1 MAAHSDPYNS
11 LTRRNF
17 ANPAHAGDLGGEYTV
32 CASAVASESADGAI
46 IQLAAGVRD
55 GRLQECR
62 FRAYGCPHLIAAA
75 ETFCTDYRG
84 RGISSLSEFSAS
96 GLMQTLA
103 VPVEKTGRILVLE
116 DAVRSLGAA
125 VHKQS
130 GQHA

>member
-1 MAAHSDPYNS
+1 MTMAAHSDPYNS

-75 ETFCTDYRG
+75 EWLCG
-84 RGISSLSEFSAS
+84 NIEGGLVSELARIHVDDC
-96 GLMQTLA
+96 MQALA
-103 VPVEKTGRILVLE
+103 VPISKTGRILLLE
-116 DAVRSLGAA
+116 DAIRLLGE
-125 VHKQS
+125 QIDS
-130 GQHA
+130 D